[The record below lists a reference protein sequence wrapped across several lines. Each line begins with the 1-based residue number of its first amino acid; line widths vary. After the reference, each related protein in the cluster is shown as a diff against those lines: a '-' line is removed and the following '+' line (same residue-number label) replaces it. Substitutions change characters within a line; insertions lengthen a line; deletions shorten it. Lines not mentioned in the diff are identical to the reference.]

1 MIFGEIADGIL
12 RGSQVE
18 PRDPVNVSENYL
30 SQREERDFRF
40 GSLQTEAATSETLR
54 RRLVEPWE
62 NDMISEM
69 QIHTIARQMM
79 EKHGLTAIAQAAH
92 NALDCESKGDAE
104 EAREWRH
111 IEDAMKLMR
120 GPHQS

>member
-1 MIFGEIADGIL
+1 
-12 RGSQVE
+12 VE
-18 PRDPVNVSENYL
+18 PVRKLVRKL
-30 SQREERDFRF
+30 SVAASGTRLSVRQFHED
-40 GSLQTEAATSETLR
+40 AATIENLR
-54 RRLVEPWE
+54 RGLVEPWE
-62 NDMISEM
+62 SEMMSEM

-92 NALDCESKGDAE
+92 NAQACESKGDAE

-111 IEDAMKLMR
+111 IEDAMKMMR